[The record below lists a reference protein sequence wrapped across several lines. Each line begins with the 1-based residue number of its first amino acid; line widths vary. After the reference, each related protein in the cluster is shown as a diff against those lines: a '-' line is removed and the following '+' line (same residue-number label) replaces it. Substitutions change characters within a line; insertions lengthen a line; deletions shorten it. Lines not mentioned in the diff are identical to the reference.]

1 MDDVDEELVFPN
13 DDIKPIL
20 EQVSVEILENATW
33 DEKMVPL
40 WQNEIIEK
48 VMK

>member
-1 MDDVDEELVFPN
+1 MDEVEEDAGFPN

-20 EQVSVEILENATW
+20 EQVCVEMLETATW

-40 WQNEIIEK
+40 WQN
-48 VMK
+48 